1 MLERN
6 IQTWKQK
13 VNVLCKHSFALCVIS
28 SSKWARRPCQ
38 LAWGEIFRNQNKMS
52 SKRSEKHKMKNKEK
66 MKQKD
71 EESLDDG
78 LTEQE
83 KNAER

>member
-1 MLERN
+1 MLCE
-6 IQTWKQK
+6 Q
-13 VNVLCKHSFALCVIS
+13 CFALCLIS
-28 SSKWARRPCQ
+28 SSKWVRRPCQ
-38 LAWGEIFRNQNKMS
+38 LARGQKFRNQNKMS

-66 MKQKD
+66 IKQKD

-78 LTEQE
+78 STEQE